1 MNRYLLIEN
10 SSKLLKKD
18 LEEKKLQVEES
29 IKSRMKLLYEARTE
43 YHLCFEEKN
52 RLYLED
58 KLLKEDSKEDQLRL
72 SHKSIST
79 KNDKIQKKSI
89 IEANQSRITRT
100 KKTIEGL

>member
-1 MNRYLLIEN
+1 MIEN